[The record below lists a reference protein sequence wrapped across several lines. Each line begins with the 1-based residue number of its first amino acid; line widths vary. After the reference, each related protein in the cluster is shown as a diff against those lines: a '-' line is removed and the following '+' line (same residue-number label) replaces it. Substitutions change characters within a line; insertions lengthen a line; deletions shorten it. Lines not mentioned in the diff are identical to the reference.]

1 MCGIAGIIDV
11 VNKPSLQQ
19 LKDAVACLAH
29 RGPQKEATWADESG
43 AVVLGHRRLS
53 IIDLSE
59 AASQPLHYRNRYT
72 IVYNGEIYNYL
83 ELKEKLAK
91 LDYGFSSASDT
102 EVILAA
108 YDAWGEA
115 CLQQFDGM
123 FAFAIWDAAT
133 QRLFAARDR
142 FGEKP
147 FYYSY
152 ENGRLCFASEI
163 KALKQLSG
171 KTNVNK
177 AMLYNFLTLSYTGNP
192 RDSGETFYEA
202 ILQLPAGYC
211 LRFDL
216 RESEPE
222 IEQFHQF
229 QTGDNISIND
239 NDAIEQFRNL
249 LYDSIRKRLRSDV
262 PIGTSLSGGLDS
274 SAIVALC
281 NQLPSGNYSHQCFT
295 ASFEGFEK
303 DETKYAAELAA
314 KFGLKHHLATIA
326 SNEIVPLMI
335 EVMQHQDEPISS
347 ASPLAQ
353 FAVYRRAKQEG
364 VTVLLDGQGA
374 DEILAGYTKY
384 FQWYWRELYASD
396 KSRLNKELAAAKALQ
411 LPATFNWKQ
420 KAAARFPQLAG
431 GLLETIQEKRAYRN
445 SDLQRSFAFLNK
457 RSLYYTLP
465 SQMDLNGILYFNSI
479 LTGLPELLRLAD
491 RNSMAHS
498 IEVRLPFLGPE
509 LAQFVFSLPAHFKI
523 REGRTKWLL
532 RQAVKDLLPPSIV
545 WRTDKIGFE
554 PPQQAWMQQKD
565 VQQAIHEGKEKLVS
579 NDILHPSVLNKNRPH
594 TAYAAGANDW
604 KYWSASFLFND

>member
-1 MCGIAGIIDV
+1 MCGIAGIIDTE
-11 VNKPSLQQ
+11 NHPSLQK
-19 LKDAVACLAH
+19 LEDAVACLAH

-53 IIDLSE
+53 VIDLSE
-59 AASQPLHYRNRYT
+59 AASQPLHYRGRYT
-72 IVYNGEIYNYL
+72 IVHNGEIYNYL
-83 ELKEKLAK
+83 ELKDKLTK
-91 LDYGFSSASDT
+91 LDYRFNSASDT

-108 YDAWGEA
+108 YDAWGED

-123 FAFAIWDAAT
+123 FAFAIWDTAA

-163 KALKQLSG
+163 KALKRLRG
-171 KTNVNK
+171 KSEVNT

-192 RDSGETFYEA
+192 RNRGETFYEG
-202 ILQLPAGYC
+202 IEQLPAGYC
-211 LRFDL
+211 LRFDP
-216 RESEPE
+216 RESDPV
-222 IEQFHQF
+222 IEQYHQF
-229 QTGDNISIND
+229 HTGDDISIND
-239 NDAIEQFRNL
+239 ADAIEQFRSL
-249 LYDSIRKRLRSDV
+249 LFDSVRKKLRSDV
-262 PIGTSLSGGLDS
+262 AIGTSLSGGLDS

-314 KFGLKHHLATIA
+314 KFGLKHHLANIA
-326 SNEIVPLMI
+326 SSEIVPLMN
-335 EVMQHQDEPISS
+335 EVMKHQDEPISS

-353 FAVYRRAKQEG
+353 FAVYRLAKAEG

-384 FQWYWRELYASD
+384 FGWYWRELYARDRRKLSE
-396 KSRLNKELAAAKALQ
+396 ELRATRNLQ
-411 LPATFNWKQ
+411 LPADFNWKQ
-420 KAAARFPQLAG
+420 KVAARFPQLAG
-431 GLLETIQEKRAYRN
+431 GFLETIQEKKAYRN
-445 SDLQRSFAFLNK
+445 SDLQRSFAFLHK
-457 RSLYYTLP
+457 RSLYYTFP
-465 SQMDLNGILYFNSI
+465 SQMDLNGILYFNSFSI
-479 LTGLPELLRLAD
+479 GLPELLRLAD
-491 RNSMAHS
+491 RNSMAHG
-498 IEVRLPFLGPE
+498 IEVRLPFLGTD
-509 LAQFVFSLPAHFKI
+509 LAQFVFSLPADFKI

-554 PPQQAWMQQKD
+554 PPQQAWMQQQN
-565 VQQAIHEGKEKLVS
+565 VQDAIREGKEKLVS
-579 NDILHPSVLNKNRPH
+579 NGILHPSVLNKNRPH